1 LSTIGEGLTE
11 EKMAKQ
17 LREEDLHRLE
27 EIYDELVQLLREAD
41 DLVKDTSQ
49 YDYWSAHVP
58 GNMFAEEFGE
68 VGKAGGDYMKEV
80 IDRLR
85 DEAEEGEY
93 EEDEEYEEELDYD
106 AEHYDDD
113 YNDN

>member
-85 DEAEEGEY
+85 DEAEEEEY

-113 YNDN
+113 YNDD

>member
-1 LSTIGEGLTE
+1 ME

-17 LREEDLHRLE
+17 LGEEDLHRLE

-41 DLVKDTSQ
+41 DIVKDTSQ
-49 YDYWSAHVP
+49 YDYWSGHVP

-68 VGKAGGDYMKEV
+68 VGKAGGDYMKDV

-85 DEAEEGEY
+85 DEAEEEEY

-106 AEHYDDD
+106 EEHYDDD
-113 YNDN
+113 YNDD